1 MTTLTIKIDKRTK
14 AGKEFMAMSE
24 PFFNNVEGIEIVE
37 TNSKEIENEYYTYS
51 PEFKEKIK
59 RAQENIKR
67 GEFVTL
73 NPNDIW
79 GSLGL
84 K

>member
-14 AGKEFMAMSE
+14 AGKQFMAMSK

-37 TNSKEIENEYYTYS
+37 TDSNKEESPYN
-51 PEFKEKIK
+51 PEFVKMVLDAE
-59 RAQENIKR
+59 KR
-67 GEFVTL
+67 GNYTTL
-73 NPNDIW
+73 DPNDIR
-79 GSLGL
+79 GSLGW